1 METVQVVKWIRNGRG
16 GGEAIEMVNLI
27 RHDSIDMAY

>member
-1 METVQVVKWIRNGRG
+1 METVQVAKWIRGGR